1 MGTWIQIHIMSRERE
16 REREGG
22 TRLKSSHPKSHRGG
36 EERKNIESHKYFKSE
51 FVKYLLVVQS
61 KPFQSQSFK
70 MNNVFDEYF
79 AVDISLA
86 SNSRCS
92 IVCRLLPVLDICNK
106 PRIATPSPGDRVM
119 TATSRQAGIGNNK
132 FSQFKSN
139 LHGLGPGKNNR
150 FSFSHNYFIW
160 PNAPPAVARPAQTLN
175 TPLGLDRS

>member
-1 MGTWIQIHIMSRERE
+1 MSRERE

-79 AVDISLA
+79 AVDIS
-86 SNSRCS
+86 
-92 IVCRLLPVLDICNK
+92 
-106 PRIATPSPGDRVM
+106 
-119 TATSRQAGIGNNK
+119 
-132 FSQFKSN
+132 F
-139 LHGLGPGKNNR
+139 
-150 FSFSHNYFIW
+150 
-160 PNAPPAVARPAQTLN
+160 
-175 TPLGLDRS
+175 